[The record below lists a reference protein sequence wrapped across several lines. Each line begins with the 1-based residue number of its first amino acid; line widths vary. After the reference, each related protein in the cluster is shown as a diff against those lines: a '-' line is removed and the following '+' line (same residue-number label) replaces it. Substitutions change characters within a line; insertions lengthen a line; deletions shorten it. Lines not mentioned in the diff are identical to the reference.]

1 MKRFFQIVLGLTA
14 LILLLLLVVPSLFK
28 GRIEKK
34 VTEVINENVN
44 ATVSFDEFNLSMF
57 RYFPNLSMGLN
68 GLTVVNKAP
77 FEGDTLMHIGNFAA
91 SVDLW
96 SAIGGDG
103 IQINSVLLDE
113 PEVWLK
119 VNKDSVANWDIVPES
134 EDEELEE
141 ETASAASDFSVQL
154 ELFEIRDAKVGFS
167 DQTMAFSTTVDDLD
181 VEMEGDLS
189 QKATNIDVK
198 SSIERL
204 NLSMEGVRYL
214 KDAFV
219 SLDAIIGAD
228 LENMI
233 FSFRENEFRLNDLA
247 LGFDGTL
254 GMLEEGYELDLSLA
268 AKETSFKTLLSMVP
282 ETYLQDFED
291 LTTEGTLG
299 LEATAKGT
307 YIDTDHLPAF
317 NLLLDVKDGLIQYPD
332 LPKSIRDIQITANVE
347 NPGGSMDSTVTDIN
361 KFHFQLGE
369 NPFDASLWV
378 GTPVSNATYKGQ
390 INGVIDLASLQEA
403 VPMDSISMKGVITA
417 NMTIDGD
424 YEMVEKELYDE
435 IEANGDV
442 TIRDFLFSTFDMPAG
457 FAISEADLQITP
469 RFMALETFNS
479 SFGSSDFSLSG
490 RVENYLSY
498 VMKDGTLEGRLN
510 HKSKLIDTNELMRL
524 AGDEDSAK
532 VETDTTDMEL
542 VIVPKNLQFSLN
554 SEIDRLVYDKL
565 VMTNMSGGIT
575 IKDGRVILDGLRS
588 DMLDGGMVI
597 SGEYNTADT
606 LRPYVDFNMA
616 LNTIDVHKAANS
628 FSMIDSMMPIA
639 RKAVGT
645 VTTKLD
651 FTSMIAND
659 MSPILSSVNGGG
671 LLNSQG
677 VEISGAKVQSA
688 MASMLNNDKYK
699 KARAED
705 LSINFTLKNGNVIID
720 PFTAGIYGKQ
730 LTISGTQGLDQS
742 LDYIIKMPVSK
753 NELGNVAGLL
763 GTALPSST
771 KDIMVDIL
779 VQGTVQDPKLKFRLD
794 EDFKNQAAEE
804 LEKKAKEA
812 VDEIMKDPEVKK
824 KVDEVKNK
832 LKDFLDLD

>member
-1 MKRFFQIVLGLTA
+1 
-14 LILLLLLVVPSLFK
+14 
-28 GRIEKK
+28 
-34 VTEVINENVN
+34 
-44 ATVSFDEFNLSMF
+44 
-57 RYFPNLSMGLN
+57 
-68 GLTVVNKAP
+68 
-77 FEGDTLMHIGNFAA
+77 
-91 SVDLW
+91 
-96 SAIGGDG
+96 
-103 IQINSVLLDE
+103 
-113 PEVWLK
+113 
-119 VNKDSVANWDIVPES
+119 
-134 EDEELEE
+134 
-141 ETASAASDFSVQL
+141 VQL
-154 ELFEIRDAKVGFS
+154 ELFEIRDANLGFT
-167 DQTMAFSTTVDDLD
+167 DQTMAFSTVIDDLD
-181 VEMEGDLS
+181 VEMQGDLS
-189 QKATNIDVK
+189 QTTTNIDIK
-198 SSIERL
+198 SSIEKL
-204 NLSMEGVRYL
+204 NLEMEGVRYL
-214 KDAFV
+214 KEAFV

-228 LENMI
+228 LENMV

-247 LGFDGTL
+247 LGFDGTV
-254 GMLEEGYELDLSLA
+254 GMLDEGYELDLSLA

-291 LTTEGTLG
+291 LSTEGTLG
-299 LEATAKGT
+299 LEAQAKGT

-317 NLLLDVKDGLIQYPD
+317 NLALTVKDGLIQYPD
-332 LPKSIRDIQITANVE
+332 LPKSIEDIQISARVE
-347 NPGGSMDSTVTDIN
+347 NPGGAMDSTVTDIN

-378 GTPVSNATYKGQ
+378 GTPVSNATYRGK

-403 VPMDSISMKGVITA
+403 VPMDSISMEGIITA

-424 YEMVEKELYDE
+424 YEMVEKELYDQ

-442 TIRDFLFSTFDMPAG
+442 TINDFLFSTIDMPEG

-498 VMKDGTLEGRLN
+498 VLKDGTLKGRLN
-510 HKSKLIDTNELMRL
+510 HKSSLIDTNELMRL
-524 AGDEDSAK
+524 AGDEDTTD

-565 VMTNMSGGIT
+565 VMTNMKGGIT

-606 LRPYVDFNMA
+606 LRPFVDFNMA
-616 LNTIDVHKAANS
+616 LNTIDVHQAANS

-639 RKAVGT
+639 KRAVGT
-645 VTTKLD
+645 VTTKLN
-651 FTSMIAND
+651 FKSMIAND

-677 VEISGAKVQSA
+677 VEISGAKVQTA

-705 LSINFTLKNGNVIID
+705 LSINFKLENGDVIIE
-720 PFTAGIYGKQ
+720 PFTAGLYGKQ

-742 LDYIIKMPVSK
+742 LDYTIKMPVSK
-753 NELGNVAGLL
+753 NELGNVAGLI
-763 GTALPSST
+763 GAAMPSTS

-779 VQGTVQDPKLKFRLD
+779 VQGTVKDPKLKFRLD
-794 EDFKNQAAEE
+794 EDFKKQAAEE
-804 LEKKAKEA
+804 LEKKAKDA
-812 VDEIMKDPEVKK
+812 VDELMKDPEVKK
-824 KVDEVKNK
+824 KVDEVKDK
-832 LKDFLDLD
+832 LKDWF

>member
-1 MKRFFQIVLGLTA
+1 MKRFFQIVLGVIA

-28 GRIEKK
+28 GKIEKK
-34 VTEVINENVN
+34 VTEVINENIN

-57 RYFPNLSMGLN
+57 RYFPNLSMGLD

-77 FEGDTLMHIGNFAA
+77 FEGDTLMHIGSFTA

-103 IQINSVLLDE
+103 IEINSVMLNE
-113 PEVWLK
+113 PQVWLK

-134 EDEELEE
+134 ETEELKED
-141 ETASAASDFSVQL
+141 TASAASDFTVQL
-154 ELFEIRDAKVGFS
+154 ELFEIRDAILGFT
-167 DQTMAFSTTVDDLD
+167 DQTMAFSTVIDDLD
-181 VEMEGDLS
+181 VEMQGDLS
-189 QKATNIDVK
+189 QTTTNIDIK
-198 SSIERL
+198 SSIEKL
-204 NLSMEGVRYL
+204 NLEMEGVRYL
-214 KDAFV
+214 KEAFV

-228 LENMI
+228 LENMV

-247 LGFDGTL
+247 LGFDGTV
-254 GMLEEGYELDLSLA
+254 GMLDEGYELDLSLA

-291 LTTEGTLG
+291 LSTEGTLG
-299 LEATAKGT
+299 LEAQAKGT

-317 NLLLDVKDGLIQYPD
+317 NLALTVKDGLIQYPD
-332 LPKSIRDIQITANVE
+332 LPKSIEDIQISASVE
-347 NPGGSMDSTVTDIN
+347 NPGGAMDSTITDIN

-378 GTPVSNATYKGQ
+378 GTPVSNATYRGK

-403 VPMDSISMKGVITA
+403 VPMDSISMEGIITA

-424 YEMVEKELYDE
+424 YEMVEKELYDQ

-442 TIRDFLFSTFDMPAG
+442 TINDFLFSTIDMPEG

-498 VMKDGTLEGRLN
+498 VLKDGTLKGRLN
-510 HKSKLIDTNELMRL
+510 HKSNLIDTNELMRL
-524 AGDEDSAK
+524 AGDEDTTD

-565 VMTNMSGGIT
+565 VMTNMKGDIT
-575 IKDGRVILDGLRS
+575 IKDGRVVLDGLSS
-588 DMLDGGMVI
+588 DMLKGGMVI

-616 LNTIDVHKAANS
+616 LNTIDVHQAANS
-628 FSMIDSMMPIA
+628 FSMIDSM
-639 RKAVGT
+639 
-645 VTTKLD
+645 
-651 FTSMIAND
+651 
-659 MSPILSSVNGGG
+659 
-671 LLNSQG
+671 
-677 VEISGAKVQSA
+677 
-688 MASMLNNDKYK
+688 
-699 KARAED
+699 
-705 LSINFTLKNGNVIID
+705 
-720 PFTAGIYGKQ
+720 
-730 LTISGTQGLDQS
+730 
-742 LDYIIKMPVSK
+742 
-753 NELGNVAGLL
+753 
-763 GTALPSST
+763 
-771 KDIMVDIL
+771 
-779 VQGTVQDPKLKFRLD
+779 
-794 EDFKNQAAEE
+794 
-804 LEKKAKEA
+804 
-812 VDEIMKDPEVKK
+812 
-824 KVDEVKNK
+824 
-832 LKDFLDLD
+832 